1 MSDEKTAPEVVGAAT
16 THGDNSSST
25 NGHPT
30 DEPLVVD
37 RPAGWIYK
45 GFKIGNRE
53 LWYASPKVQLFMVSI
68 VCFLCPGM
76 FNALG
81 GLGGGGQVDPSA
93 QQKANATLYAVFAV
107 VGFFAGTFANRL
119 GLRLTLALGGVGYT
133 LYSASFLS
141 YSHNQNEGFVVFAGA
156 LTGVSAGLLWTAQGA
171 IMMSYPPEHAKG
183 RYISWFW
190 IIFNM
195 GGVIGSLIPLAQ
207 NIHKKAGP
215 VTDGTYIAFIIL
227 MFCGLFLSL
236 LLVDADKVIREDG
249 TKVILMKSPTWQTEF
264 QGLWETIKQPWVLYL
279 FPMFFT
285 SNIFY
290 TYQNNGLNATHFNT
304 RARTLNGLLYWLAQI
319 IGAILV
325 GYALDYPKIRRSVR
339 AKIYLVFLF
348 TTTMIIWGG
357 GLAWELKQV
366 SREVAATEEY
376 KDSELIDWSD
386 GRELYIGP
394 MLLYFFY
401 GLFDSLWQAGVYWYM
416 GALSNS
422 GRRATNLAGLYK
434 GVQSAGVAIFWGLD
448 AAKIDYKIIF
458 AITWGLLTVSMI
470 IAVPV
475 LWKIPDTVSI
485 EQDLKFSNET
495 IEDVIVPVVPQEKR
509 ASNAGIA

>member
-1 MSDEKTAPEVVGAAT
+1 
-16 THGDNSSST
+16 
-25 NGHPT
+25 
-30 DEPLVVD
+30 
-37 RPAGWIYK
+37 
-45 GFKIGNRE
+45 
-53 LWYASPKVQLFMVSI
+53 
-68 VCFLCPGM
+68 
-76 FNALG
+76 
-81 GLGGGGQVDPSA
+81 
-93 QQKANATLYAVFAV
+93 
-107 VGFFAGTFANRL
+107 
-119 GLRLTLALGGVGYT
+119 
-133 LYSASFLS
+133 
-141 YSHNQNEGFVVFAGA
+141 
-156 LTGVSAGLLWTAQGA
+156 
-171 IMMSYPPEHAKG
+171 
-183 RYISWFW
+183 
-190 IIFNM
+190 
-195 GGVIGSLIPLAQ
+195 
-207 NIHKKAGP
+207 
-215 VTDGTYIAFIIL
+215 

-319 IGAILV
+319 IGAVFV

-357 GLAWELKQV
+357 GLAWELQQV
-366 SREVAATEEY
+366 SRKVAATPEY
-376 KDSELIDWSD
+376 QKDGLIDWED
-386 GRELYIGP
+386 KGVKYIGP

-434 GVQSAGVAIFWGLD
+434 GVSSSNHTIRSMNSSANTSQVQSAGVAIFWGLD

-458 AITWGLLTVSMI
+458 GITWGLLAVSMI

-495 IEDVIVPVVPQEKR
+495 IEDVVVPVVPQEKR